1 MEEKAEEQE
10 ENLQTMTKE
19 RKYMQEYEYD
29 ARCCWMV
36 QHKSGVLVTYRP
48 EKNLSADEVVDYCSC
63 FGTKKINANSKRTYN
78 CV

>member
-1 MEEKAEEQE
+1 
-10 ENLQTMTKE
+10 MTKE
-19 RKYMQEYEYD
+19 RKFTEEYEYD
-29 ARCCWMV
+29 ARCCWML
-36 QHKSGVLVTYRP
+36 QDKSGVLVTYRP